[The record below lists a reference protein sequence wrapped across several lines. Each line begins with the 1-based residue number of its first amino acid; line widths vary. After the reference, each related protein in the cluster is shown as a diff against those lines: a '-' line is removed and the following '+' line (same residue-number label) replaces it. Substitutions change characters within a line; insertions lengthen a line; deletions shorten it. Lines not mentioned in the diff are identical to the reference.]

1 MADGLR
7 RAYLSVLL
15 PAAALAPIPLY
26 WTGGAN
32 PAALIA
38 FEAILLLLG
47 IRARQGKPVSLST
60 TWLNLLGL
68 AYLGWVAV
76 ELTTMPRSFLRIV
89 THMLLFSAAAKLA
102 SLKTSGEA
110 KTALLVIFLL
120 LLASASSSTHVASL
134 IYFGLIAILGFRT
147 LVRIAVLADFDEAPP
162 PRVLRSVPTGG
173 LAVVAIAGACLLGA
187 PLFYAL
193 PRLRAP
199 FANAPFRVSDEF
211 SSVLA
216 SDRVDLEA
224 FGAAKR
230 SDQVVLRVRIDP
242 SSDRDTIVRLREA
255 SFTQYFDGEWRRGD
269 RAPAVPRTGIHLLP
283 AGAEREPASVSFELA
298 HFGSGFL
305 FLPYGATTVELDR
318 TRLASQTSDG
328 VVQISS
334 VQSAVRYVASVRTR
348 LEHVPGDS
356 AIDPNRVTPEIR
368 DYAFQ
373 LTSGQTTGRAI
384 ADRILQHFLQDG
396 GFHYSL
402 DAPPP
407 VGDPLVHFLLR
418 SKIGHC
424 EYFASAAAMM
434 LAARG
439 IPSRLVTGSYGGEE
453 SLFTD
458 AVVVRGGNLHAWVE
472 ANLDGSGFVVF
483 DPTPPAGIP
492 PESSRVAF
500 WKRFV
505 SLGQELEFFYD
516 RRILGFD
523 SLDQIRLIDSA
534 RDAVGL
540 LSGAASRLEA
550 AAKKI
555 ASGSGRGPVIG
566 LLVAVAAFV
575 LLAALARRRRTPPA
589 TRAYVALR
597 EILARREGKLADS
610 VPPAEVARRLAKVMP
625 GSKAD
630 GERIVKVY
638 AASAFGGREPDPA
651 AVRDIEESVKRLRKL
666 A

>member
-1 MADGLR
+1 MGDGLR

-15 PAAALAPIPLY
+15 PAAALAPVPLY
-26 WTGGAN
+26 WTGGAS
-32 PAALIA
+32 PAALLA

-47 IRARQGKPVSLST
+47 LRARTGRPVSLST
-60 TWLNLLGL
+60 TWLNILGL
-68 AYLGWVAV
+68 AYLGWVV
-76 ELTTMPRSFLRIV
+76 FELVSMPRSFLRIV
-89 THMLLFSAAAKLA
+89 THMLLFSAAAKLG
-102 SLKTSGEA
+102 SLKTAGEA

-134 IYFGLIAILGFRT
+134 IYFGAVAILGFRT
-147 LVRIAVLADFDEAPP
+147 LVRMAVLSDFDEAPP
-162 PRVLRSVPTGG
+162 PRVLKSVPTGG
-173 LAVVAIAGACLLGA
+173 LAVVAVAAACLLGA

-199 FANAPFRVSDEF
+199 FANAPFRVSDDF

-230 SDQVVLRVRIDP
+230 SDQVVLRLRVDP
-242 SSDRDTIVRLREA
+242 NSDRESVVRLREA

-269 RAPAVPRTGIHLLP
+269 RAPANPRTGLHLLRT
-283 AGAEREPASVSFELA
+283 GASREPTNVTVELA

-305 FLPYGATTVELDR
+305 FLPYGSTSVELDR
-318 TRLASQTSDG
+318 MRLASQTSDG
-328 VVQISS
+328 VIQLSALQSS
-334 VQSAVRYVASVRTR
+334 VRYVASIRTKTER
-348 LEHVPGDS
+348 IPGET
-356 AIDPNRVTPEIR
+356 AIDARRVPEEIR

-373 LTSGQTTGRAI
+373 LTAGQTTGTEI
-384 ADRILQHFLQDG
+384 AERIARHFVED

-402 DAPPP
+402 DAPEP

-439 IPSRLVTGSYGGEE
+439 IPARLVTGSYGGEE
-453 SLFTD
+453 ALFTD
-458 AVVVRGGNLHAWVE
+458 AIVVRGGNLHAWVE

-483 DPTPPAGIP
+483 DPTPPDGIP
-492 PESSRVAF
+492 LPSQRLAF
-500 WKRFV
+500 WKRFA

-523 SLDQIRLIDSA
+523 SLDQVSLIDSA
-534 RDAVGL
+534 RDAVGM
-540 LSGAASRLEA
+540 LSGAASRIKA
-550 AAKKI
+550 AAR
-555 ASGSGRGPVIG
+555 SSPEFWRGLFAAV
-566 LLVAVAAFV
+566 LVAGAALV
-575 LLAALARRRRTPPA
+575 LLAQLARRRRTPPA

-597 EILARREGKLADS
+597 EVLARREGKLADS
-610 VPPAEVARRLAKVMP
+610 VPPAEVARRLAKLLP

-630 GERIVKVY
+630 GERIVRVY
-638 AASAFGGREPDPA
+638 AASAFGGREPDA
-651 AVRDIEESVKRLRKL
+651 VAVREVEESVQRIRRL